1 MKWTPGHIWESV
13 EPLQTDVPFFMYKYA
28 LFENDKFKIME
39 KGIDRI
45 ADLDLLLT
53 SEITSETKNK
63 MLVKPIDINDEWE
76 TFKICFSV
84 FHPKIS

>member
-1 MKWTPGHIWESV
+1 
-13 EPLQTDVPFFMYKYA
+13 MYKYA

-45 ADLDLLLT
+45 ADLDLLFT
-53 SEITSETKNK
+53 SEISNDTKKKNSIK
-63 MLVKPIDINDEWE
+63 SIDINDEWE
-76 TFKICFSV
+76 SFKICFSV